1 MKAAGWIA
9 TIAAIQMGSVAP
21 MSSQET
27 ATRTVQGIV
36 VDSTRGETLP
46 YATITIPGTTI
57 RTNSNRDG
65 FFALM
70 GAPADTFTIRVVFL
84 GYRATEFVVEA
95 DSTPDLLRISMAP
108 VAVELTGITV
118 VAEESRM
125 ISTVREISRVTAS
138 PEVMSV
144 LPSVGEADIFRSL
157 QLLPG
162 ISGTNESS
170 SGLYVRGGTPDQNL
184 VLLDG
189 MTVYH
194 VDHFF
199 GFFSAFNAEAIKD
212 VQVYKSGF
220 PALYGGRVSSVID
233 MTGKSGDPSEP
244 HLALGASLLS
254 ANASAQIPLFD
265 KGSILISARRSYTDV
280 MQTGLYSSIFNMF
293 REDSTVNPA
302 PVGPGGGGGLPGG
315 GGRGNPFGN
324 ANITTNQP
332 DFYFY
337 DLNAKITY
345 RPSAHDVLSVSLYNG
360 QDYLDN
366 SRDLTRTLSTQN
378 TTFSRGISSSITD
391 LTDWGNKGVSGKW
404 ARQWNSRFY
413 SDALVAYS
421 EYFSDYRHNTL
432 AETIDSEA
440 DTLLNSRSFG
450 SEEDNH
456 VEDLTFRLD
465 NELQILASHKIG
477 FGGWVTQSN
486 VDYLFTR
493 DDSLTIL
500 DRQQEALRA
509 AGYLQDKWDVF
520 PSLQLTLGSR
530 FAYYDLTGETYVEPR
545 ASASLN
551 LPGGLR
557 LKGAYGYYHQFV
569 NRVVNE
575 NVTEGSRD
583 FWLLSDGDLVDVT
596 SAKHYVLGASYET
609 DDFLFDVEAYRKDLD
624 GLSEFS
630 MRYQRA
636 GDPDPLNL
644 FFGGTGVAEGV
655 EFLAQKK
662 YGTYTGWASYTL
674 ARVEHT
680 FPDLNNG
687 EPFPALH
694 DQTHEF
700 KIVNNVSLG
709 RLNFSGTWVAATGRP
724 YTAPESEYTIT
735 LLDGTEQSY
744 IHVGEKNGLRLP
756 AYHRADIA
764 AHYSFDL
771 GKWTGDIGL
780 SVFNLYNRTNTW
792 YRQFDLSE
800 TPVLI
805 NDMNFLGITPAI
817 SVRFE
822 F

>member
-1 MKAAGWIA
+1 MKTVVW
-9 TIAAIQMGSVAP
+9 VAVFAVVQICLSSP
-21 MSSQET
+21 LSSQEQQ
-27 ATRTVQGIV
+27 TRTVQGV
-36 VDSTRGETLP
+36 VRDSTNGETLP
-46 YATITIPGTTI
+46 FASVVIPGTKISST
-57 RTNSNRDG
+57 SNRDG
-65 FFALM
+65 FFTLL
-70 GAPADTFTIRVVFL
+70 GAPADSFTIRVVFL
-84 GYRATEFVVEA
+84 GYRATEFPVPADAAPGLLTVE
-95 DSTPDLLRISMAP
+95 MAP
-108 VAVELTGITV
+108 VVFELTGITV
-118 VAEESRM
+118 VAEEARM
-125 ISTVREISRVTAS
+125 ISTVREISRVAAS
-138 PEVMSV
+138 PEVMAV
-144 LPSVGEADIFRSL
+144 LPSVGEADVFRSL

-212 VQVYKSGF
+212 VQVYKGGF
-220 PALYGGRVSSVID
+220 PALYGGRVSSVVD
-233 MTGKSGDPSEP
+233 MTGKTGDPDEP
-244 HLALGASLLS
+244 HLSIGASLLS
-254 ANASAQIPLFD
+254 ASASAQIPLFG
-265 KGSILISARRSYTDV
+265 KGSILLSARRSYTDV
-280 MQTGLYSSIFNMF
+280 MRTGLYSSIFNMF
-293 REDSTVNPA
+293 REDTTAASP
-302 PVGPGGGGGLPGG
+302 PGPGGMGGM
-315 GGRGNPFGN
+315 RGMGSRFGN
-324 ANITTNQP
+324 ASFSSHQP

-337 DLNAKITY
+337 DLNGKITY
-345 RPSAHDVLSVSLYNG
+345 RPSTRDVLSVSLYNG

-366 SRDLTRTLSTQN
+366 SLLQTRTLSTQN
-378 TTFSRGISSSITD
+378 TAFSRGISNDITD
-391 LTDWGNKGVSGKW
+391 LTDWGNKGVSVKW
-404 ARQWNSRFY
+404 ARQWHPRLY
-413 SDALVAYS
+413 TDALMAYS
-421 EYFSDYRHNTL
+421 EYFSDYRRNTSI
-432 AETIDSEA
+432 ETVDAEA
-440 DTLLNSRSFG
+440 DTLVGSRSFG
-450 SEEDNH
+450 SQEDNR
-456 VEDLTFRLD
+456 VKDLTFRID
-465 NELQILASHKIG
+465 NEWQLSASHKIG
-477 FGGWVTQSN
+477 FGGWLTRSN

-500 DRQQEALRA
+500 DRQQEAVRA
-509 AGYLQDKWDVF
+509 AGYLQDKWNVF
-520 PSLQLTLGSR
+520 PSLELTLGSR
-530 FAYYDLTGETYVEPR
+530 FAYYDLTGETYLEPR
-545 ASASLN
+545 ASAA
-551 LPGGLR
+551 LR
-557 LKGAYGYYHQFV
+557 LPLGLTVKGAYGNYHQFV

-596 SAKHYVLGASYET
+596 SARHYVLGASMEL
-609 DDFLFDVEAYRKDLD
+609 DDYLFDVEVYRKDLD

-630 MRYQRA
+630 MRYQRV
-636 GDPDPLNL
+636 GDPDPVNL
-644 FFGGTGVAEGV
+644 FFDGTGVAEGI

-674 ARVEHT
+674 SRVEHT

-700 KIVNNVSLG
+700 KIVNSVNLG

-724 YTAPESEYTIT
+724 YTAPESEYSIT

-756 AYHRADIA
+756 AYHRADVA
-764 AHYSFDL
+764 AHYRF
-771 GKWTGDIGL
+771 GIGRWTGDIGL
-780 SVFNLYNRTNTW
+780 SVFNLYDRTNVW

-800 TPVLI
+800 TPILV

>member
-1 MKAAGWIA
+1 MRAVVWIA
-9 TIAAIQMGSVAP
+9 AVAVIMVGNVTP
-21 MSSQET
+21 VSSQET
-27 ATRTVQGIV
+27 ATRTVQGV
-36 VDSTRGETLP
+36 VRDSTRGETLP
-46 YATITIPGTTI
+46 YASITIPGTTI
-57 RTNSNRDG
+57 RTSSNRDG

-70 GAPADTFTIRVVFL
+70 GAPADTFTLRVAFL
-84 GYRATEFVVEA
+84 GYRATEFVVEP
-95 DSTPDLLRISMAP
+95 DSAIGMLNIDMAP
-108 VAVELTGITV
+108 VPIELTGITV

-138 PEVMSV
+138 PAVMAV
-144 LPSVGEADIFRSL
+144 LPNVGEADVFRSL

-199 GFFSAFNAEAIKD
+199 GFFSAFNSEAIKD
-212 VQVYKSGF
+212 VQVYKGGF
-220 PALYGGRVSSVID
+220 PALYGGRVSSVVD
-233 MTGKSGDPSEP
+233 MTGKTGDPDEP
-244 HLALGASLLS
+244 HLSLGASLLS
-254 ANASAQIPLFD
+254 ANASAQIPLFG
-265 KGSILISARRSYTDV
+265 KGSILLSARRSYTDV
-280 MQTGLYSSIFNMF
+280 MQTGLYSSIFDMF
-293 REDSTVNPA
+293 REDTTAAA
-302 PVGPGGGGGLPGG
+302 PPGPGGMGGMRGLGS
-315 GGRGNPFGN
+315 RFGN
-324 ANITTNQP
+324 ANYSTHQP

-337 DLNAKITY
+337 DINGKITY
-345 RPSAHDVLSVSLYNG
+345 RPSTRDVLSVSLYNG

-366 SRDLTRTLSTQN
+366 SNLQTRTLSTQN
-378 TTFSRGISSSITD
+378 TAFSRGITTDITD

-404 ARQWNSRFY
+404 ARQWHPRLY
-413 SDALVAYS
+413 TDALVAYS
-421 EYFSDYRHNTL
+421 EYFSDYRRTT
-432 AETIDSEA
+432 AIETIDADA
-440 DTLLNSRSFG
+440 DTLLNTRSFG
-450 SEEDNH
+450 SEEDNR
-456 VEDLTFRLD
+456 VTDLSFRLD
-465 NELQILASHKIG
+465 NEWQVLASHKIG
-477 FGGWVTQSN
+477 FGGWITQSN
-486 VDYLFTR
+486 VDYRFTR

-520 PSLQLTLGSR
+520 PALQLTLGGR
-530 FAYYDLTGETYVEPR
+530 FAYYDLTGETYLEPR
-545 ASASLN
+545 ASAALN
-551 LPGGLR
+551 LTDR
-557 LKGAYGYYHQFV
+557 ITIKGAYGLYHQFV

-583 FWLLSDGDLVDVT
+583 FWLLADGDLVDVT
-596 SAKHYVLGASYET
+596 SAKHYVLGASIEL
-609 DDFLFDVEAYRKDLD
+609 DDFLFDVEVYRKDLD

-630 MRYQRA
+630 LRYQRA

-644 FFGGTGVAEGV
+644 FFGGTGIAEGI

-674 ARVEHT
+674 SRVDHT
-680 FPDLNNG
+680 FPDLNDG

-724 YTAPESEYTIT
+724 YTAPESEYTLT

-744 IHVGEKNGLRLP
+744 IHVGDKNGLRLP
-756 AYHRADIA
+756 AYHRADVA
-764 AHYSFDL
+764 AHYRFDV
-771 GKWTGDIGL
+771 GRWTGDVGL
-780 SVFNLYNRTNTW
+780 SVFNLYNQTNVW

-800 TPVLI
+800 TPILI
-805 NDMNFLGITPAI
+805 NDMTFLGITPAI